1 MKSLWSKAEAKAIVE
16 HYGAAGIGPDLA
28 LRVYTS
34 RLLGGDPRLVLHGG
48 GNTSVKTILP
58 DLLGEPAEVLC
69 VKGSGWDLGN
79 IEPPGLPAVRLA
91 PLRKLRE
98 RDALSDEDMVRIQR
112 ANLLDPGAPNPSVET
127 LLHAFLPH
135 KFIDHT
141 HATAVLSLADQ
152 PDAAERCADL
162 YGPKAGI
169 VPYIMPGFLL
179 ARKAAEVFEA
189 QPEVEGLVL
198 IKHGVFSFGA
208 DAQEAYERMIA
219 LVTAA
224 EERLARGRKT
234 VFAAAPLPAEIADV
248 AEIAPILRGACALPD
263 TAAPGLYKRFVLDF
277 RSGPAVR
284 NFVDGVEV
292 KRYGLAGV
300 ATPDHTI
307 RTKNYPLIVP
317 APERGGLDRFAS
329 AVRAAIDWFGA
340 DYHAYFARHNAAS
353 AAPTL
358 PSPASGGGVGRGKR
372 ELDPAPRVILVP
384 GLGLFGLG
392 RSAKDAAVAADI
404 AESWVQ
410 TVTDAEAVGT
420 FESLPEAELFEM
432 EYWSLEQAKLG
443 SAVEKPLAGQVSLV
457 TGGAGTI
464 GLATARALKEAGAE
478 IAVLDRAEA
487 DPERA
492 AEKLG
497 GLGIVCDVTDPDAVR
512 AAFGRLAARFGGVDI
527 VISNAGAAWQGRIGE
542 VDAQTLRDSFELNFF
557 AHQHVAQTAAKIML
571 AQQTGGCLLF
581 NVSKQALNPGSDFGP
596 YGIPKAAALAL
607 MRQYALDYGAA
618 GIRANAVNADR
629 IRGGLLTPEMIA
641 ARAKA
646 RGLSEADYMGG
657 NLLGREVTAEDVAQA
672 FLQLALARNTTGS
685 FVTVDGGNIAAAPR

>member
-1 MKSLWSKAEAKAIVE
+1 MKSLWSKADAKAIVE

-34 RLLGGDPRLVLHGG
+34 RLLGGDPKLVLHGG
-48 GNTSVKTILP
+48 GNTSVKTVLP
-58 DLLGEPAEVLC
+58 DLLGEPGEVLC

-79 IEPPGLPAVRLA
+79 IEPAGLPAVRLA

-98 RDALSDEDMVRIQR
+98 RDALSDEDMVKIQR

-141 HATAVLSLADQ
+141 HAIAVLSLADQ

-162 YGPKAGI
+162 YGPKIGI

-179 ARKAAEVFEA
+179 AKKAAEMFET

-198 IKHGVFSFGA
+198 VKHGIFSFGGTA
-208 DAQEAYERMIA
+208 REAYERMIA
-219 LVTAA
+219 LVTLA
-224 EERLARGRKT
+224 EERLARGRKS
-234 VFAAAPLPAEIADV
+234 VFAAASLPVEIADV
-248 AEIAPILRGACALPD
+248 ADIAPILRGACVLADPA
-263 TAAPGLYKRFVLDF
+263 TSGHYKRFVLDF
-277 RSGPAVR
+277 RGGPAVR
-284 NFVDGVEV
+284 NFVAGADLA
-292 KRYGLAGV
+292 RYGLAGV

-307 RTKNYPLIVP
+307 RTKNYPLILP
-317 APERGGLDRFAS
+317 SPQRGHLDRFADD
-329 AVRAAIDWFGA
+329 ARQGVERFVA
-340 DYHAYFARHNAAS
+340 DYHAYFARHNATS
-353 AAPTL
+353 K
-358 PSPASGGGVGRGKR
+358 VKKR
-372 ELDPAPRVILVP
+372 ELDPMPRVILVP

-392 RSAKDAAVAADI
+392 RSSKDAAVAADL
-404 AESWVQ
+404 AESWVA

-443 SAVEKPLAGQVSLV
+443 SAVEKPLAGQVALV

-464 GLATARALKEAGAE
+464 GLATARALKDAGAE
-478 IAVLDRAEA
+478 IVLLDRAEA
-487 DPERA
+487 DPKA
-492 AEKLG
+492 AAKKLG
-497 GLGIVCDVTDPDAVR
+497 ALAVTADVTDPDAVR
-512 AAFGRLAARFGGVDI
+512 AAFERLAMQFGGVDI
-527 VISNAGAAWQGRIGE
+527 VVSNAGAAWQGRIGE
-542 VDAQTLRDSFELNFF
+542 VSDAVLRESFELNFF
-557 AHQHVAQTAAKIML
+557 AHQHVAQNAVRIML

-581 NVSKQALNPGSDFGP
+581 NVSKQALNPGADFGP
-596 YGIPKAAALAL
+596 YGVPKAATLAL

-646 RGLSEADYMGG
+646 RGVSETDYMGG
-657 NLLGREVTAEDVAQA
+657 NLLGREVTAGDVAQA
-672 FLQLALARNTTGS
+672 FLQLALARNTS
-685 FVTVDGGNIAAAPR
+685 AAIATVDGGNIAAAPR